1 MRLLTG
7 EGKLAMPMKDR
18 DTGPTIRKAHGSG
31 RWFPGTER
39 ALRED
44 VAEAVENAT
53 LPAGGGRVV
62 SGIAPH
68 AGYAYSGH
76 VAGHTFR
83 AARDGAAPGY
93 EPEIV
98 VILGFS
104 HSESFRGV
112 ALMDGDAIET
122 PLGRAALDRDAADLL
137 KRDTAVI
144 VDDYERHIDEHSAEN
159 EIPFA
164 QYAFPGVPLVVGLVN
179 GHDEQVQHDVVDAL
193 RALEAQRR
201 VLLIASSDMLHDSNY
216 EHVRA
221 TDAATLA
228 HLEAMNIEEL
238 KRTWRPSHQTLC
250 GVEPVSIAAAFA
262 ASLGCKEGA
271 VLCYA
276 NSGDDRPES
285 RHEWNVGYGSVVFVV
300 S

>member
-1 MRLLTG
+1 
-7 EGKLAMPMKDR
+7 
-18 DTGPTIRKAHGSG
+18 
-31 RWFPGTER
+31 
-39 ALRED
+39 LRED

-53 LPAGGGRVV
+53 LPPGGGRVV

-83 AARDGAAPGY
+83 AARDGAAPGN

-104 HSESFRGV
+104 HSEPFRGV

-122 PLGRAALDRDAADLL
+122 PLGRAVLDRDAADLL

-164 QYAFPGVPLVVGLVN
+164 QYAFPDVPLVVGLVS
-179 GHDEQVQHDVVDAL
+179 GHDEQVQHDVVEGL

-238 KRTWRPSHQTLC
+238 KRTWRRSHQTLC

-262 ASLGCKEGA
+262 AALGCKEGT